1 MYAFS
6 LLLSLLMSFY
16 FHILFD
22 ENSTVLSYI
31 ISMFL
36 VFCTQTSYFNIRLL
50 INYKHKSIFNKQI
63 TSVKFILEYWT
74 LYFHQYCW
82 NRDGSGTMVVLGFYF
97 LFLWKVVHFVIQTR
111 IKTLHLETL
120 SAQWYIKFPLSKN

>member
-50 INYKHKSIFNKQI
+50 INYKHKSILNKQI
-63 TSVKFILEYWT
+63 TSVKFILEY
-74 LYFHQYCW
+74 
-82 NRDGSGTMVVLGFYF
+82 
-97 LFLWKVVHFVIQTR
+97 
-111 IKTLHLETL
+111 
-120 SAQWYIKFPLSKN
+120 